1 MVGCE
6 PEPLSVRAHGHL
18 YPVFLI
24 QLAISQIIIACTS
37 FWGVHKSFQLW
48 SQFFAIGTPSC
59 SSIRQWVL
67 RVGLYILQQPQPRP
81 DWIWLVD
88 VTIELGSA
96 KCLVV
101 LGIPQADWN
110 QRVLSGRCCLHHHD
124 VSVLAIEVLWNCNG
138 SAIEQ
143 KLLNLAEGVGQPLQ
157 IVADHGSDLKKG
169 IELYIH
175 HNAGPSYTHDV
186 THAMALLLK
195 HSLKNEDKFQSFLTQ
210 CHRTRQ
216 QLQQTQL
223 SFLGPPTQRSKARY
237 LNIGLLVEW
246 AQGVLR
252 YYQQGDFSRITPS
265 HRWDQE
271 TLCLLIIHHQLEFP
285 ILQQLAA
292 LECKTYANQTRF
304 SQQLM
309 VVLSAEDFE
318 QYGQVICQAADL
330 GRRQFE
336 EKLGWLLHQQ
346 PELQHYEQLLG
357 LVRRANEQLKQQG
370 LNRQSHLQ
378 FAQATQQLNLSERA
392 QAFRTQVIDYIQQQA
407 SCLDDTHTWV
417 ASSDVLESL
426 FGKYKLFSQRS
437 PLKEVGRLILTLPLC
452 TVQLTVP
459 LVKQALE
466 TIQGID
472 VDNWAKHLLGISMFA
487 QRKAVFTQQEK
498 DTKIA

>member
-1 MVGCE
+1 MVE
-6 PEPLSVRAHGHL
+6 
-18 YPVFLI
+18 
-24 QLAISQIIIACTS
+24 
-37 FWGVHKSFQLW
+37 
-48 SQFFAIGTPSC
+48 FFAIGTPSC

-88 VTIELGSA
+88 VTIELGAA

-101 LGIPQADWN
+101 LGIPHSDWQ
-110 QRVLSGRCCLHHHD
+110 QRVQSGQCCLHHHD
-124 VSVLAIEVLWNCNG
+124 MSLLAIEVLFECNG
-138 SAIEQ
+138 IVIEQ
-143 KLLNLAEGVGQPLQ
+143 KLLELGERVGQPLQ

-169 IELYIH
+169 IELYIK
-175 HNAGPSYTHDV
+175 HNTGPSYTHDV

-195 HSLKNEDKFQSFLTQ
+195 HSLKSEEKFQSFLTQ

-223 SFLGPPTQRSKARY
+223 SFLLPPAQRSKARY
-237 LNIGLLVEW
+237 LNIGPLVEW
-246 AQGVLR
+246 AQGVLH
-252 YYQQGDFSRITPS
+252 YYQQGDFSCITPC
-265 HRWDQE
+265 HRWDKE
-271 TLCLLIIHHQLEFP
+271 TLCVLIIDQQLESP

-292 LECKTYANQTRF
+292 LECKTYANQTQF

-309 VVLSAEDFE
+309 AVLSAESFE
-318 QYGQVICQAADL
+318 QYGQLICQTADL

-346 PELQHYEQLLG
+346 PELQHYEQLLS

-370 LNRQSHLQ
+370 LNRQSHLK
-378 FAQATQQLNLSERA
+378 FAQATQQLNLSA
-392 QAFRTQVIDYIQQQA
+392 QGQAFRTQVIDYIQQQA
-407 SCLDDTHTWV
+407 SCLDDIHTWV

-426 FGKYKLFSQRS
+426 FGKYKLFSERS

-459 LVKQALE
+459 LVKRALE

-472 VDNWAKHLLGISMFA
+472 VDNWAKQVLGISMFA
-487 QRKAVFTQQEK
+487 QRKAVFTQKEE
-498 DTKIA
+498 DTEIA